1 MQESIIETGA
11 LHKAFKGHHALNG
24 LDLRVPAGSIFG
36 FLGRNGAGKTTT
48 MKVLMGL
55 LRADSGEARLFGSPI
70 GRGGPGA
77 DSPPDRI
84 RDRRQRALPV

>member
-55 LRADSGEARLFGSPI
+55 LRADSGEARLFANRSGGSP
-70 GRGGPGA
+70 GA
-77 DSPPDRI
+77 NSPPDRI
-84 RDRRQRALPV
+84 RDRRTKTLPV